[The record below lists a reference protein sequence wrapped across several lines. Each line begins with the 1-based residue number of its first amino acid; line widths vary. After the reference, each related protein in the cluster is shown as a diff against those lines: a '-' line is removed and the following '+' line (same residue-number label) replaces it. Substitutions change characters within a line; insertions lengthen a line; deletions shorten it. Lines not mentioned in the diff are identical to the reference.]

1 MSNEYTKGI
10 LTMSLPTLNFPW
22 KQLEALGTKM
32 EFARGTTI
40 PCENVR
46 DYFYFLKKGRMSI
59 LYMASDRKVQT
70 CVTLSRL
77 H

>member
-32 EFARGTTI
+32 EWGC
-40 PCENVR
+40 P
-46 DYFYFLKKGRMSI
+46 S
-59 LYMASDRKVQT
+59 
-70 CVTLSRL
+70 
-77 H
+77 